1 MLYAKALRAQGPVS
15 LRFRWLACS
24 IQTHQTTLPEFEE
37 ITMKQIL
44 VLFFAAICFAT
55 GARAQ
60 MGGGASPIA
69 PGSQVAPAL
78 ALDALLES
86 PETAMMS
93 LVKAMPADKYSFAPS
108 AAIFAPSQKTEYSGV
123 RTFAGLCIHV
133 AQANYRLGGRIAGA
147 KPDVDVD
154 SLAKLTD
161 KDQIVA
167 ALQASFDFVHKS
179 IATLTTA
186 NAFESVRGPM
196 TRATSAAYVAVHTND
211 EYGQMVEYA
220 RMNGLVPPA
229 SQK

>member
-1 MLYAKALRAQGPVS
+1 MP
-15 LRFRWLACS
+15 
-24 IQTHQTTLPEFEE
+24 
-37 ITMKQIL
+37 MKQMFAMSL
-44 VLFFAAICFAT
+44 VVACFAT

-60 MGGGASPIA
+60 MGGAASPIA
-69 PGSQVAPAL
+69 PGSQVAPAT

-86 PETAMMS
+86 PESAMMS
-93 LVKAMPADKYSFAPS
+93 LVKAMPADKYAFAPS
-108 AAIFAPSQKTEYSGV
+108 AAIFAPSQKTEYTGV
-123 RTFAGLCIHV
+123 RTFAAICIHV
-133 AQANYRLGGRIAGA
+133 AQANYRFGARVAGT

-161 KDQIVA
+161 KDQLVA

-196 TRATSAAYVAVHTND
+196 TRATMAAYVAVHTND
-211 EYGQMVEYA
+211 EYGQMVEYL
-220 RMNGLVPPA
+220 RMNGMVPPA

>member
-1 MLYAKALRAQGPVS
+1 
-15 LRFRWLACS
+15 
-24 IQTHQTTLPEFEE
+24 
-37 ITMKQIL
+37 MKQKL
-44 VLFFAAICFAT
+44 ALFLAAVCFAT

-60 MGGGASPIA
+60 MGGGAPAIA
-69 PGSQVAPAL
+69 PGTQVAPA
-78 ALDALLES
+78 ASLDALLES
-86 PETAMMS
+86 SETPMMS

-108 AAIFAPSQKTEYSGV
+108 ASIFAASQKTEYTGV
-123 RTFAGLCIHV
+123 RTFAAICIHV
-133 AQANYRLGGRIAGA
+133 AQANYRFGARITGT

-167 ALQASFDFVHKS
+167 ALQGSFDFVHKS

-196 TRATSAAYVAVHTND
+196 TRATMAAYVAVHAND
-211 EYGQMVEYA
+211 EYGQMVEYL
-220 RMNGLVPPA
+220 RMNGMVPPA